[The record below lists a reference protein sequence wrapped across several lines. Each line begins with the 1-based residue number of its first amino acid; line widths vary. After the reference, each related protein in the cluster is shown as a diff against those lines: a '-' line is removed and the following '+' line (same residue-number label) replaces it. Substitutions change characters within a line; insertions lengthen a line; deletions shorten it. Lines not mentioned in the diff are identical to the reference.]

1 MNEENTQQRKYLRRL
16 KPYQRI
22 QLAFEL
28 HDMARARVAGEI
40 KRRHPDLTNEELR
53 EKLNQRFMVRLAPS
67 FDKLR
72 TRPEQAKARRR
83 PPLAHHRK
91 QFRKDPVR

>member
-1 MNEENTQQRKYLRRL
+1 MEMNEENTQRQYLRRL

-53 EKLNQRFMVRLAPS
+53 EKLNQRFIR
-67 FDKLR
+67 
-72 TRPEQAKARRR
+72 
-83 PPLAHHRK
+83 
-91 QFRKDPVR
+91 

>member
-53 EKLNQRFMVRLAPS
+53 EKLNQRFMVRLAP
-67 FDKLR
+67 
-72 TRPEQAKARRR
+72 
-83 PPLAHHRK
+83 LAYHRK

>member
-1 MNEENTQQRKYLRRL
+1 MAMNEENTQQYQYLRRL

-28 HDMARARVAGEI
+28 HDMARSRVAGEI

-53 EKLNQRFMVRLAPS
+53 EKLNERFIR
-67 FDKLR
+67 
-72 TRPEQAKARRR
+72 
-83 PPLAHHRK
+83 
-91 QFRKDPVR
+91 

>member
-1 MNEENTQQRKYLRRL
+1 MEMNEENTQQLQYLRRL

-28 HDMARARVAGEI
+28 HDMARSRVAGEI

-53 EKLNQRFMVRLAPS
+53 EKLNERFIR
-67 FDKLR
+67 
-72 TRPEQAKARRR
+72 
-83 PPLAHHRK
+83 
-91 QFRKDPVR
+91 

>member
-1 MNEENTQQRKYLRRL
+1 MEMNEENTQQRQYLRRL

-28 HDMARARVAGEI
+28 HDMARSRVAGEI

-53 EKLNQRFMVRLAPS
+53 EKLNERFIR
-67 FDKLR
+67 
-72 TRPEQAKARRR
+72 
-83 PPLAHHRK
+83 
-91 QFRKDPVR
+91 

>member
-1 MNEENTQQRKYLRRL
+1 MEMNEENTQQRQYLRRL

-28 HDMARARVAGEI
+28 HDMARSRVAGEI

-53 EKLNQRFMVRLAPS
+53 EKLNERFMVRLAP
-67 FDKLR
+67 
-72 TRPEQAKARRR
+72 
-83 PPLAHHRK
+83 LAHHGYLNTNEDHK
-91 QFRKDPVR
+91 QVRKDPVR